1 MKKKILS
8 LLIISV
14 MALNLTG
21 CAMFES
27 EISDIKGNLVG
38 NGYTI
43 DTFDNYGKRVMT
55 TTGDK
60 INIQGNPVETTSYDS
75 DGSIITG
82 YELSSVITIT
92 IDGQEIE
99 SCGDTCI
106 FTQKGLEPN
115 VDFTQEDIESNDSE
129 TEGTPGE
136 AVLTNGSAQTT
147 VAQAK
152 VTREHVRAQNKET
165 LQSIID
171 NTELSKE
178 EKSDA
183 VAQMVELTK
192 QSETEM
198 EIETLMATKGFS
210 EAVVSLGED
219 SADVVVNAEELTDAN
234 RAQIEDIVTRKSD
247 VKPEKIVITPIHE

>member
-8 LLIISV
+8 LLVVGV

-27 EISDIKGNLVG
+27 EINDIKGNLVG

-115 VDFTQEDIESNDSE
+115 VDFTQEDIESND
-129 TEGTPGE
+129 
-136 AVLTNGSAQTT
+136 NGKLSNNTYIANII
-147 VAQAK
+147 
-152 VTREHVRAQNKET
+152 NKYK
-165 LQSIID
+165 
-171 NTELSKE
+171 NKFG
-178 EKSDA
+178 KSR
-183 VAQMVELTK
+183 
-192 QSETEM
+192 
-198 EIETLMATKGFS
+198 
-210 EAVVSLGED
+210 
-219 SADVVVNAEELTDAN
+219 VVVIKSQLGQPITAYSGDKVYWTVPKKLPKMIITKLKDGEPVFYIVNKLKISSLDICDKPPLLFSTNMSAN
-234 RAQIEDIVTRKSD
+234 SFLRFCNSMIFSSTLSFITRLK
-247 VKPEKIVITPIHE
+247 T

>member
-27 EISDIKGNLVG
+27 KISDIKGNLVG

-55 TTGDK
+55 ATGDK

-92 IDGQEIE
+92 IAIAAVTA
-99 SCGDTCI
+99 CAWCI
-106 FTQKGLEPN
+106 
-115 VDFTQEDIESNDSE
+115 
-129 TEGTPGE
+129 
-136 AVLTNGSAQTT
+136 
-147 VAQAK
+147 
-152 VTREHVRAQNKET
+152 
-165 LQSIID
+165 
-171 NTELSKE
+171 
-178 EKSDA
+178 
-183 VAQMVELTK
+183 
-192 QSETEM
+192 
-198 EIETLMATKGFS
+198 
-210 EAVVSLGED
+210 
-219 SADVVVNAEELTDAN
+219 
-234 RAQIEDIVTRKSD
+234 
-247 VKPEKIVITPIHE
+247 

>member
-55 TTGDK
+55 TTGDR

-115 VDFTQEDIESNDSE
+115 VDFTQEDIESND
-129 TEGTPGE
+129 
-136 AVLTNGSAQTT
+136 NGKLSNNTYIANIINKYKNKFGKSRVIVIKSQLGQPITAYSGDKVYWT
-147 VAQAK
+147 VPKKLPKMTKLMIDGKALYI
-152 VTREHVRAQNKET
+152 HRANYQ
-165 LQSIID
+165 IID
-171 NTELSKE
+171 T
-178 EKSDA
+178 
-183 VAQMVELTK
+183 
-192 QSETEM
+192 
-198 EIETLMATKGFS
+198 
-210 EAVVSLGED
+210 SLL
-219 SADVVVNAEELTDAN
+219 N
-234 RAQIEDIVTRKSD
+234 
-247 VKPEKIVITPIHE
+247 

>member
-27 EISDIKGNLVG
+27 KISDIKGNLVG

-82 YELSSVITIT
+82 YELSSV
-92 IDGQEIE
+92 
-99 SCGDTCI
+99 
-106 FTQKGLEPN
+106 L
-115 VDFTQEDIESNDSE
+115 
-129 TEGTPGE
+129 
-136 AVLTNGSAQTT
+136 L
-147 VAQAK
+147 
-152 VTREHVRAQNKET
+152 
-165 LQSIID
+165 L
-171 NTELSKE
+171 L
-178 EKSDA
+178 
-183 VAQMVELTK
+183 
-192 QSETEM
+192 
-198 EIETLMATKGFS
+198 LMGKKLNLVGIL
-210 EAVVSLGED
+210 VSLHKK
-219 SADVVVNAEELTDAN
+219 V
-234 RAQIEDIVTRKSD
+234 
-247 VKPEKIVITPIHE
+247 

>member
-1 MKKKILS
+1 MKKKIIS
-8 LLIISV
+8 LLIVGV

-27 EISDIKGNLVG
+27 KINDIKGNLVG

-106 FTQKGLEPN
+106 FTQKGLKPN
-115 VDFTQEDIESNDSE
+115 VDFTQEDIESNDNGKLSNNTYIANIINNINGMKKNTDIILILVGILEMVALTSIFLFSLHHQWKNLHFFSGTVLLSE
-129 TEGTPGE
+129 
-136 AVLTNGSAQTT
+136 
-147 VAQAK
+147 
-152 VTREHVRAQNKET
+152 
-165 LQSIID
+165 
-171 NTELSKE
+171 
-178 EKSDA
+178 
-183 VAQMVELTK
+183 
-192 QSETEM
+192 
-198 EIETLMATKGFS
+198 
-210 EAVVSLGED
+210 
-219 SADVVVNAEELTDAN
+219 
-234 RAQIEDIVTRKSD
+234 
-247 VKPEKIVITPIHE
+247 

>member
-1 MKKKILS
+1 M
-8 LLIISV
+8 LIS
-14 MALNLTG
+14 LTG

-27 EISDIKGNLVG
+27 KINDIKGNLVG

-115 VDFTQEDIESNDSE
+115 VDFTQEDIESND
-129 TEGTPGE
+129 
-136 AVLTNGSAQTT
+136 NGKLSNNTSLILLISIKTT
-147 VAQAK
+147 LVNQ
-152 VTREHVRAQNKET
+152 
-165 LQSIID
+165 
-171 NTELSKE
+171 EL
-178 EKSDA
+178 
-183 VAQMVELTK
+183 L
-192 QSETEM
+192 
-198 EIETLMATKGFS
+198 LL
-210 EAVVSLGED
+210 SL
-219 SADVVVNAEELTDAN
+219 N
-234 RAQIEDIVTRKSD
+234 
-247 VKPEKIVITPIHE
+247 

>member
-1 MKKKILS
+1 MKKIITVLLS
-8 LLIISV
+8 CIMLIS
-14 MALNLTG
+14 LTG

-27 EISDIKGNLVG
+27 KINDIKGNLVG

-115 VDFTQEDIESNDSE
+115 VDFTQEDIEVMIMENFQIIHI
-129 TEGTPGE
+129 
-136 AVLTNGSAQTT
+136 LLILLINIKTT
-147 VAQAK
+147 LVNQ
-152 VTREHVRAQNKET
+152 
-165 LQSIID
+165 
-171 NTELSKE
+171 EL
-178 EKSDA
+178 
-183 VAQMVELTK
+183 L
-192 QSETEM
+192 
-198 EIETLMATKGFS
+198 LL
-210 EAVVSLGED
+210 SL
-219 SADVVVNAEELTDAN
+219 N
-234 RAQIEDIVTRKSD
+234 
-247 VKPEKIVITPIHE
+247 

>member
-27 EISDIKGNLVG
+27 KISDIKGNLVG

-115 VDFTQEDIESNDSE
+115 VDFTQEDIESND
-129 TEGTPGE
+129 
-136 AVLTNGSAQTT
+136 NGKLSNNTYIGKSRVVVIKSQLGQPITAYSGDKVYWT
-147 VAQAK
+147 VPKKLPKMTKLMIDGKALYI
-152 VTREHVRAQNKET
+152 HRANYQ
-165 LQSIID
+165 IID
-171 NTELSKE
+171 T
-178 EKSDA
+178 
-183 VAQMVELTK
+183 
-192 QSETEM
+192 
-198 EIETLMATKGFS
+198 
-210 EAVVSLGED
+210 SLL
-219 SADVVVNAEELTDAN
+219 N
-234 RAQIEDIVTRKSD
+234 
-247 VKPEKIVITPIHE
+247 

>member
-115 VDFTQEDIESNDSE
+115 VDFTQEDIESND
-129 TEGTPGE
+129 
-136 AVLTNGSAQTT
+136 NGKLSNNTYIANII
-147 VAQAK
+147 
-152 VTREHVRAQNKET
+152 NKYK
-165 LQSIID
+165 
-171 NTELSKE
+171 NKFG
-178 EKSDA
+178 KSR
-183 VAQMVELTK
+183 
-192 QSETEM
+192 
-198 EIETLMATKGFS
+198 
-210 EAVVSLGED
+210 
-219 SADVVVNAEELTDAN
+219 VVVIKSQLGQPITAYSGDKVYWTVPNKLMFNFEESPLKLIIHFGLPMILLCKLL
-234 RAQIEDIVTRKSD
+234 QIIKLL
-247 VKPEKIVITPIHE
+247 IHHCLIKRRGARLLHCE

>member
-27 EISDIKGNLVG
+27 KISDIKGNLVG

-60 INIQGNPVETTSYDS
+60 INI
-75 DGSIITG
+75 
-82 YELSSVITIT
+82 
-92 IDGQEIE
+92 DGQEIE

-115 VDFTQEDIESNDSE
+115 VDFTQEDIESND
-129 TEGTPGE
+129 
-136 AVLTNGSAQTT
+136 NGKLSNNTYIANIINKYKNKFGKSRVVVIKSQLGQPITAYSGDKVYWT
-147 VAQAK
+147 VPKKLPKMTKLMIDGKALYI
-152 VTREHVRAQNKET
+152 HRANYQ
-165 LQSIID
+165 IID
-171 NTELSKE
+171 T
-178 EKSDA
+178 
-183 VAQMVELTK
+183 
-192 QSETEM
+192 
-198 EIETLMATKGFS
+198 
-210 EAVVSLGED
+210 SLL
-219 SADVVVNAEELTDAN
+219 N
-234 RAQIEDIVTRKSD
+234 
-247 VKPEKIVITPIHE
+247 

>member
-1 MKKKILS
+1 MNRGSEKMKKKILS
-8 LLIISV
+8 LLVVGV

-27 EISDIKGNLVG
+27 EINDIKGNLVG

-115 VDFTQEDIESNDSE
+115 VDLLKKTLKVMIMENFQIIHILRILSISIKISLVNQEW
-129 TEGTPGE
+129 
-136 AVLTNGSAQTT
+136 L
-147 VAQAK
+147 
-152 VTREHVRAQNKET
+152 
-165 LQSIID
+165 
-171 NTELSKE
+171 
-178 EKSDA
+178 
-183 VAQMVELTK
+183 
-192 QSETEM
+192 
-198 EIETLMATKGFS
+198 
-210 EAVVSLGED
+210 
-219 SADVVVNAEELTDAN
+219 
-234 RAQIEDIVTRKSD
+234 
-247 VKPEKIVITPIHE
+247 

>member
-1 MKKKILS
+1 MKKKIIS
-8 LLIISV
+8 LLIVGV

-27 EISDIKGNLVG
+27 KINDIKGNLVG

-106 FTQKGLEPN
+106 FTQKGLNPMLILHKKILKVMIMESFQIIHISLILLISIKIN
-115 VDFTQEDIESNDSE
+115 LVNQELLSSN
-129 TEGTPGE
+129 
-136 AVLTNGSAQTT
+136 LN
-147 VAQAK
+147 
-152 VTREHVRAQNKET
+152 
-165 LQSIID
+165 
-171 NTELSKE
+171 
-178 EKSDA
+178 
-183 VAQMVELTK
+183 
-192 QSETEM
+192 
-198 EIETLMATKGFS
+198 
-210 EAVVSLGED
+210 
-219 SADVVVNAEELTDAN
+219 
-234 RAQIEDIVTRKSD
+234 
-247 VKPEKIVITPIHE
+247 

>member
-8 LLIISV
+8 LLVVGV

-27 EISDIKGNLVG
+27 EINDIKGNLVG

-55 TTGDK
+55 TAGDK

-106 FTQKGLEPN
+106 FTQKGLEPMLILLKKTLKVMIMEN
-115 VDFTQEDIESNDSE
+115 FQIIHILRILSISIKISLVNQEW
-129 TEGTPGE
+129 
-136 AVLTNGSAQTT
+136 L
-147 VAQAK
+147 
-152 VTREHVRAQNKET
+152 
-165 LQSIID
+165 
-171 NTELSKE
+171 
-178 EKSDA
+178 
-183 VAQMVELTK
+183 
-192 QSETEM
+192 
-198 EIETLMATKGFS
+198 
-210 EAVVSLGED
+210 
-219 SADVVVNAEELTDAN
+219 
-234 RAQIEDIVTRKSD
+234 
-247 VKPEKIVITPIHE
+247 

>member
-8 LLIISV
+8 LLVVGV

-27 EISDIKGNLVG
+27 EINDIKGNLVG

-60 INIQGNPVETTSYDS
+60 INIQGNLVETTSYDS

-115 VDFTQEDIESNDSE
+115 VDFTQEDIESND
-129 TEGTPGE
+129 
-136 AVLTNGSAQTT
+136 NGKFSNNTYIANIINKYKNKFGKSRVVVIKSQLGQPITAYSGDKVYWT
-147 VAQAK
+147 VPKKLPKMTKLMIDGKALYI
-152 VTREHVRAQNKET
+152 HRANYQ
-165 LQSIID
+165 IID
-171 NTELSKE
+171 T
-178 EKSDA
+178 
-183 VAQMVELTK
+183 
-192 QSETEM
+192 
-198 EIETLMATKGFS
+198 
-210 EAVVSLGED
+210 SLL
-219 SADVVVNAEELTDAN
+219 N
-234 RAQIEDIVTRKSD
+234 
-247 VKPEKIVITPIHE
+247 